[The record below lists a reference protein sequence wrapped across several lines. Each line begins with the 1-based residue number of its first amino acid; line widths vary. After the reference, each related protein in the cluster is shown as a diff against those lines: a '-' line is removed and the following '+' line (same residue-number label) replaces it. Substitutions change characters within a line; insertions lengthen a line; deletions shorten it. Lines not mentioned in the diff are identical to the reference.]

1 MIDEF
6 KALKKIMDAIEKNWQ
21 MLAPDTQTWLKSRL
35 AELPAP
41 KLPRR
46 DVDEERV

>member
-1 MIDEF
+1 MLEEM
-6 KALKKIMDAIEKNWQ
+6 KALKKILDVVEKNWQ
-21 MLAPDTQTWLKSRL
+21 LLAPDTQTWLKSRL

-41 KLPRR
+41 KTPRR